1 MLRGECLPKRRTA
14 YFLDCSVYYVD
25 KHWPASKL
33 SGALWRRG
41 EKRKESLQLLLWNL
55 NSASNSPVPP
65 PPRRLSEAERG
76 NERECKQTL
85 KRHAPRVMT
94 SFLVSSS
101 HFSMQIFKFQ
111 RRSCKLSFLFPP
123 RRQGAPESFSQARET
138 FDSAVYLLCFF
149 EGSNKVFTND
159 FFDIFVRVTSLEK
172 LSNQIGKCC
181 YITQALG

>member
-1 MLRGECLPKRRTA
+1 MLRGECLPKLRTS
-14 YFLDCSVYYVD
+14 YFLDSSVCYMD

-55 NSASNSPVPP
+55 NSASNSHVA
-65 PPRRLSEAERG
+65 PRRLSEAERG

-94 SFLVSSS
+94 SFLMSSP

-172 LSNQIGKCC
+172 LSNEIGKCC

>member
-1 MLRGECLPKRRTA
+1 MSITWINIGLRASSPGRSGVGVRKGRKACN
-14 YFLDCSVYYVD
+14 YF
-25 KHWPASKL
+25 
-33 SGALWRRG
+33 SGILIPPPIP
-41 EKRKESLQLLLWNL
+41 LC
-55 NSASNSPVPP
+55 PPPP

-101 HFSMQIFKFQ
+101 HFSMHIYKFQ